1 MKLSMRCVLVG
12 AVLVGTFVFMSPLAP
27 PVALISAGP
36 LPQVTAA
43 LAPPPAVPPPLS
55 RGAARV
61 TAVLETREVTGTLAD
76 GVQYA
81 FWTFNGTVP
90 GPMIRIRVGDELE
103 LRLKNNS
110 RSSQIHSIDLHAV
123 NGPGGGA
130 TLTQTA
136 PGKETAFRWK
146 ALNPGLYV
154 YHCASPHIPTHI
166 ANGMYGLI
174 LVQPD
179 SGLSN
184 VDREF
189 YVMQGEFYTKGARGT
204 KGMQAYDS
212 AKAYDE
218 RPEYVVFNGRVGAL
232 SGGGVLTARAGQ
244 TVRIFAGNGG
254 PNLVWAFHVIGE
266 IFDRV
271 YREAAV
277 GGAPETNVQTTL
289 VPPGGAAIV
298 EFKVDVPGTSL
309 LVDHSIS
316 RIDKGAV
323 GQLKVEGTGGQGIF
337 ESVPAGK

>member
-1 MKLSMRCVLVG
+1 
-12 AVLVGTFVFMSPLAP
+12 
-27 PVALISAGP
+27 
-36 LPQVTAA
+36 
-43 LAPPPAVPPPLS
+43 
-55 RGAARV
+55 V
-61 TAVLETREVTGTLAD
+61 TAVLETQEVVGTLAD
-76 GVQYA
+76 GVQYT

-103 LRLKNNS
+103 LHIKNNA

-174 LVQPD
+174 LVQPA
-179 SGLSN
+179 SGFAR
-184 VDREF
+184 VDREY
-189 YVMQGEFYTKGARGT
+189 YVMQGEFYTKGPRGM

-212 AKAYDE
+212 AKAYEE
-218 RPEYVVFNGRVGAL
+218 RPEYVVFNGHVGAL
-232 SGGGVLTARAGQ
+232 TGGGVLTARVGQ

-266 IFDRV
+266 VFDRV

-298 EFKVDVPGTSL
+298 EFKVDVPGTYL
-309 LVDHSIS
+309 LVDHSIF

-323 GQLKVEGTGGQGIF
+323 GQLRVEGTGGQDIF
-337 ESVPAGK
+337 GGVGVRR